1 MAWTSPKTWTSAVLS
16 STELNTHLRD
26 NLLHICS
33 TTGNLTVTST
43 GPHGIG
49 TTVDAQV
56 QLKIAGSFTPG
67 SGALGVGTMVTPTIS
82 PGATRDCYAFYVLP
96 TIVEAG
102 SGTHNLFASAFINAP
117 TITAGAGATTF
128 AATLFISGA
137 PTGAS
142 TNVPLYIEGGGH
154 DDVYVALSS
163 TDVSHGVTSVAST
176 TFFGVLRKAS
186 ATEGGIS
193 IQGFS
198 EGSLGLYIYGVTTT
212 AVTTEAGGSS
222 GAITLTAD
230 FKSGTSTTTFAADDN
245 IVVFKQNVNATHIFK
260 ADGSS
265 WQDATAQT
273 AWNVYDDFN
282 DVALIENL
290 EYEITAIKGNPIKR
304 QFTEWMVEQR
314 GALERLRL
322 ATFNDDGTIYVNQ
335 SGIQSLLCGFARQC
349 AARVTTLEA
358 RVTALEA
365 ARG

>member
-212 AVTTEAGGSS
+212 AVTTETGGTS

-245 IVVFKQNVNATHIFK
+245 IVVFKQNVNATHVFK
-260 ADGSS
+260 ANGDSYEDGTG
-265 WQDATAQT
+265 WTA
-273 AWNVYDDFN
+273 YDDE
-282 DVALIENL
+282 DDHALIDAIDHVLDPSLRSMREDAADWLAEN
-290 EYEITAIKGNPIKR
+290 ET
-304 QFTEWMVEQR
+304 
-314 GALERLRL
+314 ALERLRIV
-322 ATFNDDGTIYVNQ
+322 TFNRDTDGRPFVNK
-335 SGIQSLLCGFARQC
+335 SRLAMLHNGALRLAVRRI
-349 AARVTTLEA
+349 VELEQ
-358 RVTALEA
+358 RLTALEA